1 MYQETEKEHQMHEAL
16 LKKDAEKM
24 KECARL
30 DYSGNDSFF
39 HNSEVSIGE
48 LKRRIEAKK
57 QGKPTPAKRLEIPES
72 KMGQLQGLADIKK
85 QGLQT

>member
-24 KECARL
+24 KECALL

-48 LKRRIEAKK
+48 LERRIEAKK
-57 QGKPTPAKRLEIPES
+57 
-72 KMGQLQGLADIKK
+72 
-85 QGLQT
+85 

>member
-1 MYQETEKEHQMHEAL
+1 MYRKKETEKEHQIHEAL
-16 LKKDAEKM
+16 LQKDAEEM

-30 DYSGNDSFF
+30 NYSDNDSFF

-48 LKRRIEAKK
+48 LKRRVEAKK

-72 KMGQLQGLADIKK
+72 KMGQLQGLSESEDSD
-85 QGLQT
+85 